1 LKEET
6 MRKRLKKKLSLN
18 RETLR
23 NLEDNSLRK
32 AAGGACT
39 FEDLTT
45 CVCTDAC
52 NSGGTGT
59 GTGTGSGPHCPTI
72 TDVDLTCCG
81 NC

>member
-1 LKEET
+1 
-6 MRKRLKKKLSLN
+6 MRKHLKKKLTLS

-23 NLEDNSLRK
+23 SLQGDQLGK
-32 AAGGACT
+32 VAGGACT
-39 FEDLTT
+39 MEDLTT

-59 GTGTGSGPHCPTI
+59 GTGSGPQCPTI
-72 TDVDLTCCG
+72 TVQVYTCCG

>member
-1 LKEET
+1 
-6 MRKRLKKKLSLN
+6 MRKRLRKKMSLN

-23 NLEDNSLRK
+23 NLAADQLGK

-39 FEDLTT
+39 LEDLTT

-59 GTGTGSGPHCPTI
+59 GSAGCSGPWCPTLTREDI
-72 TDVDLTCCG
+72 TCCG